1 MGWQSGEILWVD
13 LSRKEIRREPTA
25 IPLYEGFAG
34 GWGINAKLSYDL
46 VKPEVPPLSPETPII
61 ISPGFLTGT
70 PCPGTPK
77 AFMTTKCPSTGTVS
91 TAVGG
96 LHFGSRLM
104 WAGYEHL
111 IITGRAEKPVY
122 LKIVDENVEICDAAQ
137 IWGKDL
143 YEASDWLRGKHGDD
157 FSRLA
162 IGPAGENLVNISIA
176 LIDKGSTF
184 GRTFGASLGSK
195 NLKAIVVKG
204 TKGRRVADEQGF
216 KKAVQRLVEKGMQD
230 PIRDKWRKLAIHLPF
245 AMWEEDGSFQQKNY
259 SETVPKEEFT
269 ELYGPKA
276 YLNVKRSSYCCPS
289 CLTGDKAVIE
299 LKEGEFAG
307 LVAPFSTPLIPL
319 SCFGGRNAVGSIG
332 KAYKCGDLANR
343 YGIDICTFS
352 ALLGFTVELYE
363 RGIINKE
370 DTDGFE
376 PRNDFETVV
385 RLMDLTTQ
393 RKGLGEILAGG
404 FKGAISRIGRGCE
417 KYACQIKGTETDF
430 DARVSLGVE
439 AFTAVVNPRPSHDM
453 PIGGLT
459 VAKGRKPE
467 FFEKVVSKT
476 GYVPEDARKRVFP
489 PSGFDLPR
497 LTAHYENWAALLN
510 IMGICWRMQV
520 SALYNVNTCAE
531 LYSLVTGIN
540 KSPEDILKGAERS
553 FNIYKAANVREGFSR
568 KDDRFP
574 GRWFE
579 PLKRPDRGTEIT
591 LKDYFGTTAIS
602 REDTE
607 RMLDSYYEERGWD
620 VGKGVPTR
628 QKLEELNLDDVAKE
642 LENLGFIP

>member
-1 MGWQSGEILWVD
+1 MEWHMGEILRVD
-13 LSRKEIRREPTA
+13 LSSREIRREPV
-25 IPLYEGFAG
+25 PGQLYEDFLG
-34 GWGINAKLSYDL
+34 GWGINVKLSYDL
-46 VKPEVPPLSPETPII
+46 VKSGVPPLSPETPII
-61 ISPGFLTGT
+61 ISSGFLAGT

-77 AFMTTKCPSTGTVS
+77 VFMTTKCPSSGTVS

-111 IITGRAEKPVY
+111 IITGRAERPVY
-122 LKIVDENVEICDAAQ
+122 LKIEDEDVEICDAGQ

-143 YEASDWLRGKHGDD
+143 YEATDWLREKHGSE
-157 FSRLA
+157 FSTVA

-184 GRTFGASLGSK
+184 GRTFGGSLGSK

-204 TKGRRVADEQGF
+204 TRGRRVADERGF
-216 KKAVQRLVEKGMQD
+216 NKTVQRLVEKGMQD

-245 AMWEEDGSFQQKNY
+245 AMWEEAGTFQQSNY
-259 SETVPKEEFT
+259 AETVNKEEFT
-269 ELYGPKA
+269 ALYGPEA
-276 YLNVKRSSYCCPS
+276 YLKIKRSSYCCPS
-289 CLTGDKAVIE
+289 CLTGDKAVVE
-299 LKEGEFAG
+299 FKEGEFAG
-307 LVAPFSTPLIPL
+307 LVAPFSTPLVPL
-319 SCFGGRNAVGSIG
+319 SCFGGRNAVGGIDKG
-332 KAYKCGDLANR
+332 YKCGDLANR

-352 ALLGFTVELYE
+352 GLLGFVVELYE
-363 RGIINKE
+363 RGIITKA

-376 PRNDFETVV
+376 PKNDFETVV
-385 RLMDLTTQ
+385 QLMEMTT
-393 RKGLGEILAGG
+393 RKEGMGDILGAG
-404 FKGAISRIGRGCE
+404 FKGAMRRIDRGCE

-476 GYVPEDARKRVFP
+476 GYVPEEAKERVFP
-489 PSGFDLPR
+489 PSGFDLGR

-510 IMGICWRMQV
+510 SMGICFRMQV

-531 LYSLVTGIN
+531 LYSMVTGII
-540 KSPEDILKGAERS
+540 KSPEDMLKGAERS
-553 FNIYKAANVREGFSR
+553 FHIYKAANVREGFSR

-574 GRWFE
+574 DRWFE
-579 PLKRPDRGTEIT
+579 PLRRPDRGTEIT
-591 LKDYFGTTAIS
+591 MKDYFGTKTIT

-607 RMLDSYYEERGWD
+607 RMLDAYYEERGWD
-620 VGKGVPTR
+620 IDKGIPTR
-628 QKLEELNLDDVAKE
+628 RKLEALDLEDVAE
-642 LENLGFIP
+642 DLEDLGMLP

>member
-1 MGWQSGEILWVD
+1 MERHVGEILKVD
-13 LSRKEIRREPTA
+13 LSNREIRSEPVA
-25 IPLYEGFAG
+25 DQLYEDFIG
-34 GWGINAKLSYDL
+34 GWGINVKLAYDL
-46 VKPEVPPLSPETPII
+46 VKPQAPPLSPETPII
-61 ISPGFLTGT
+61 ISPGFLAGT
-70 PCPGTPK
+70 LSPGTPK
-77 AFMTTKCPSTGTVS
+77 AFITTKCPSTGTVS

-122 LKIVDENVEICDAAQ
+122 LKIVDDDVEICDAGQ

-143 YEASDWLRGKHGDD
+143 YEASAWLRKKHGDD
-157 FSRLA
+157 SSVVA
-162 IGPAGENLVNISIA
+162 IGPAGENLVKIA
-176 LIDKGSTF
+176 ITLIDKGSTF

-195 NLKAIVVKG
+195 NLKAILVKG

-216 KKAVQRLVEKGMQD
+216 KKTVQRLVEKGLQD

-245 AMWEEDGSFQQKNY
+245 AMWEEAGTFNQKNFR
-259 SETVPKEEFT
+259 ETVPGEEFT
-269 ELYGPKA
+269 ALYGPEA
-276 YLNVKRSSYCCPS
+276 YLKVKRSSYCCPS

-307 LVAPFSTPLIPL
+307 LIAPFSTPIIPL
-319 SCFGGRNAVGSIG
+319 SCFGGRNAVGGIDKG
-332 KAYKCGDLANR
+332 YKCGDLANR

-352 ALLGFTVELYE
+352 AIMGFLVEIYE
-363 RGIINKE
+363 RGILTKE
-370 DTDGFE
+370 DTHGLE

-385 RLMDLTTQ
+385 KLMDLTTQ
-393 RKGLGEILAGG
+393 RKGLGEILAEGLL
-404 FKGAISRIGRGCE
+404 GAIAKIGRGSE
-417 KYACQIKGTETDF
+417 KYACHIKGTEYDF

-476 GYVPEDARKRVFP
+476 GYVPEDAKQRVFP
-489 PSGFDLPR
+489 PSGFDLGR

-510 IMGICWRMQV
+510 ILGICFRMQV
-520 SALYNVNTCAE
+520 SALYNVQTCAE
-531 LYSLVTGIN
+531 LYSLASGMDRN
-540 KSPEDILKGAERS
+540 PEQILKGAERS

-568 KDDRFP
+568 KDDKFP
-574 GRWFE
+574 DRWFE

-591 LKDYFGTTAIS
+591 LKDYFGTKSIT
-602 REDTE
+602 RQDTE
-607 RMLDSYYEERGWD
+607 RMLDAYYEEKGWD
-620 VGKGVPTR
+620 VEKGVPTR
-628 QKLEELNLDDVAKE
+628 EKLKELNLGNVARD
-642 LENLGFIP
+642 LEDLGFIP